1 MGRAPRVT
9 GRLPVARGGHVAPVT
24 SEPYELLADTVPAS
38 VARIRRFAVETS
50 RTTAPAVDAD
60 TVALLVSEVATNA
73 LVHGA
78 GRVRVRVRPT
88 SQGLRV
94 EVHDEDTTLPSRR
107 QATPMDEGGRGIA
120 LVDALSSGWG
130 AERTPDGKTVWFEV
144 AAATA

>member
-1 MGRAPRVT
+1 M
-9 GRLPVARGGHVAPVT
+9 PVAKDGHDAPVT

-88 SQGLRV
+88 QLGLRV
-94 EVHDEDTTLPSRR
+94 EVHDENSTLPSRR

-120 LVDALSSGWG
+120 LVDALSAGWG

>member
-1 MGRAPRVT
+1 M
-9 GRLPVARGGHVAPVT
+9 T
-24 SEPYELLADTVPAS
+24 SSPYELLADTVPAS

-50 RTTAPAVDAD
+50 RTAAPEVDAD

-78 GRVRVRVRPT
+78 GRVRVRVKPT
-88 SQGLRV
+88 GHGLRV
-94 EVHDEDTTLPSRR
+94 EVHDEDATLPSRR
-107 QATPMDEGGRGIA
+107 QATPLDEGGRGIA

-144 AAATA
+144 AAASA

>member
-1 MGRAPRVT
+1 M
-9 GRLPVARGGHVAPVT
+9 LPVT

-50 RTTAPAVDAD
+50 RTAAPGVDAD

-78 GRVRVRVRPT
+78 GRVRVRVRAT
-88 SQGLRV
+88 ARGLRV
-94 EVHDEDTTLPSRR
+94 EVHDEDATLPARR
-107 QATPMDEGGRGIA
+107 TATPMDEGGRGIA
-120 LVDALSSGWG
+120 LVDALSTGWG